1 MQSTFRRDDHD
12 DSCHQFPRT
21 AQPSC
26 EGPGQDAL
34 RLPMCPR
41 HDYCQLGARRPSSF
55 VATGSSSKRTRA
67 GGLLRPPRIRSAA
80 SVHVRLSA
88 SIPAFTWAPVR
99 GNSVALR
106 RSVFCFT
113 SCPAGSG
120 SSPKKFAQTA
130 KNAERISFGSLRKSR
145 PSALGSRAH
154 SRGFARCAPSKY
166 GSSKRRTRHV
176 SEQNYAHRF
185 PRK

>member
-1 MQSTFRRDDHD
+1 MTIRVTNSREQLSPAARPWPGCAAASPCVPATITANSERDM
-12 DSCHQFPRT
+12 
-21 AQPSC
+21 PSELC
-26 EGPGQDAL
+26 
-34 RLPMCPR
+34 
-41 HDYCQLGARRPSSF
+41 GAREQQE
-55 VATGSSSKRTRA
+55 THRA
-67 GGLLRPPRIRSAA
+67 GGLLRPPRTRSAA

-106 RSVFCFT
+106 HSVFCFT

-130 KNAERISFGSLRKSR
+130 KNAERISLGSLRKSR

-176 SEQNYAHRF
+176 SEQNHANRF

>member
-1 MQSTFRRDDHD
+1 MPIRVINSREQLSPVARVLARMRSAFPCVPATITANWERDT
-12 DSCHQFPRT
+12 RL
-21 AQPSC
+21 ALWR
-26 EGPGQDAL
+26 PGAAANDWS
-34 RLPMCPR
+34 P
-41 HDYCQLGARRPSSF
+41 
-55 VATGSSSKRTRA
+55 A
-67 GGLLRPPRIRSAA
+67 GFYPQKIRSAA
-80 SVHVRLSA
+80 SVYLRLSA

-176 SEQNYAHRF
+176 SEQNHAHRF

>member
-1 MQSTFRRDDHD
+1 MRPSHYYRQPGAR
-12 DSCHQFPRT
+12 
-21 AQPSC
+21 QPS
-26 EGPGQDAL
+26 DFV
-34 RLPMCPR
+34 
-41 HDYCQLGARRPSSF
+41 GA
-55 VATGSSSKRTRA
+55 GSSRKRTEPA
-67 GGLLRPPRIRSAA
+67 GFLRPPRTRSAA
-80 SVHVRLSA
+80 PVYLRLSA

-113 SCPAGSG
+113 SCPADSG

-130 KNAERISFGSLRKSR
+130 KNAERIPFGSLRKSR

-154 SRGFARCAPSKY
+154 SRGFAMCAPSKF

-176 SEQNYAHRF
+176 SEQNHAHRF

>member
-1 MQSTFRRDDHD
+1 MTIHVTNSREQLSPVARL
-12 DSCHQFPRT
+12 S
-21 AQPSC
+21 
-26 EGPGQDAL
+26 GQDAL

-41 HDYCQLGARRPSSF
+41 HDYCQLGSETARLALWRPG
-55 VATGSSSKRTRA
+55 AA
-67 GGLLRPPRIRSAA
+67 ANAAEPAGLLRPPRIRSAA

-106 RSVFCFT
+106 HLVFCFT

-120 SSPKKFAQTA
+120 SSQRNSLKRQRTPS
-130 KNAERISFGSLRKSR
+130 RISFGSLRKSR

-176 SEQNYAHRF
+176 SEQNHAHRF

>member
-1 MQSTFRRDDHD
+1 MQSTFRRDAMTI
-12 DSCHQFPRT
+12 SVTNSREQLGSSARL
-21 AQPSC
+21 S
-26 EGPGQDAL
+26 GQMRC
-34 RLPMCPR
+34 RLPCVPGTMTANWER
-41 HDYCQLGARRPSSF
+41 GVRLALWAAGA
-55 VATGSSSKRTRA
+55 AANARA

-88 SIPAFTWAPVR
+88 LIPAFTWAPVR

-176 SEQNYAHRF
+176 SEQNHANRF